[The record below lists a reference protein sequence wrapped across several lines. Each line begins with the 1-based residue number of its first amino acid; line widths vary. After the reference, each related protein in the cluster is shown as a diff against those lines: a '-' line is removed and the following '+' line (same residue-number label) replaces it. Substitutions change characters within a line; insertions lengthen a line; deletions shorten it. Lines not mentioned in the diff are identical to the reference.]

1 MSTANLAAPDG
12 FARFERQSKYTVGG
26 FFFVTPETVRV
37 LAGRAGL
44 RVVRDL
50 AEPDASNTYYNRDYL
65 AILER
70 APAAA
75 GS

>member
-1 MSTANLAAPDG
+1 
-12 FARFERQSKYTVGG
+12 
-26 FFFVTPETVRV
+26 VTPETVRV

-65 AILER
+65 AILAR
-70 APAAA
+70 APPPAA